1 MKALEIIEEVD
12 PQGTVI
18 GVRGVVDIPASPLP
32 PEIRFLALTAAIL
45 GLIAA
50 ISVLAFLCL
59 HANGAADDLIIL
71 QESGHFS
78 GTGYHEISASGPL
91 CSLTIL
97 PGNESLLAAGNGTVW
112 IVQQNGS
119 LVEVV

>member
-1 MKALEIIEEVD
+1 MKALAVVEDTD
-12 PQGTVI
+12 PQGTVV
-18 GVRGVVDIPASPLP
+18 GVLGVVDLP
-32 PEIRFLALTAAIL
+32 QSRLHLALWYL
-45 GLIAA
+45 GLAA
-50 ISVLAFLCL
+50 VILLMAFVCL
-59 HANGAADDLIIL
+59 RTANGAAADDLVIL
-71 QESGHFS
+71 QESGHFN

-97 PGNESLLAAGNGTVW
+97 PGNESLLTAGNGTVW